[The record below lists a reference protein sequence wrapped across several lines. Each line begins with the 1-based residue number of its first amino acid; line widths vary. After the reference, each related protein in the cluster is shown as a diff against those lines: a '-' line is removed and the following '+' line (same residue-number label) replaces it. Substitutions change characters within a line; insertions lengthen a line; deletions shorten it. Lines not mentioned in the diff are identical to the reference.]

1 MSGAL
6 LQLAALGSQDAYLTG
21 NPEITLFKKKYHRYT
36 HFASETIQVSFD
48 GGSIDFGSSN
58 AATSTLEQS
67 GDLISKMVLV
77 LKIDAVTDSSVD
89 WGYVNR
95 LGHAIIDEISVSIGQ
110 TEIDTHFGDWINI
123 YHDIY
128 SNKSHETNY
137 NKLIGNTSELKKLQK
152 SHTSLELF
160 IPLYFWFCKST
171 SSAFPI
177 CAITKQNFQI
187 KVRLNEAISCINYKG
202 SVEPTSL
209 PTISSGY
216 LLVDYIFLDNQERT
230 LFMTQDHEY
239 LIEQV
244 QDMTDSVTSVNPR
257 YNLIFDK
264 PCKYLSWYINLKRY
278 YQRTPFLSW
287 ATDDDWELAKTN
299 FSKLIWLATRK
310 DLDVSDTTNPVIKIN
325 STFTNIGESIDL
337 VTGGLSKLEELQA
350 KVKAIFLFASV
361 NTNNSNEY
369 LAKATIDNVVLLES
383 SITYEDMSLT
393 IDELKEN
400 ATSSTVHT
408 TQSTF
413 LDLNTI
419 SIIDAFNSGNNINR
433 TDNPI
438 ISANL
443 QLNGKDRFQER
454 DAFYFNYLNPYYY
467 FTNKPQDGINLY
479 SFSLAPT
486 EIQPSGTIN
495 FGQINTKELLI
506 KLGQN
511 NTIPSDTYFS
521 KFFQEGRIRIFV
533 YNYTLLKVSPKRN
546 LVGLA
551 Y

>member
-6 LQLAALGSQDAYLTG
+6 LQLAALGSQDVYLTG
-21 NPEITLFKKKYHRYT
+21 NPEITLFKKKYHRHT
-36 HFASETIQVSFD
+36 HFASETIQVAFD
-48 GGSIDFGSSN
+48 GGFINFGSSN
-58 AATSTLEQS
+58 SATATLEQS

-77 LKIDAVTDSSVD
+77 LKLDAVTDTNVD
-89 WGYVNR
+89 WGYVNK
-95 LGHAIIDEISVSIGQ
+95 LGHAIIDEITVTIGQ

-123 YHDIY
+123 YNDIY

-137 NKLIGNTSELKKLQK
+137 NKLIGNTSELKKLTK
-152 SHTSLELF
+152 SHDSIELF

-171 SSAFPI
+171 SSTFPI
-177 CAITKQNFQI
+177 CAINRQNFQI
-187 KVRLNEAISCINYKG
+187 KVRLNEALNCINYKG
-202 SVEPTSL
+202 TTEPTSL

-216 LLVDYIFLDNQERT
+216 LLVDYIFLDTQERN

-244 QDMTDSVTSVNPR
+244 QDMTDNVSSLNPR

-264 PCKYLSWYINLKRY
+264 PCKYLVWYVNLKRY
-278 YQRTPFLSW
+278 YQRSKFLSW
-287 ATDDDWELAKTN
+287 ATDDNWVTAKNN
-299 FSKLIWLATRK
+299 FAKLIWLATRK
-310 DLDVSDTTNPVIKIN
+310 DLDVSDTSNPVIKIS

-337 VTGGLSKLEELQA
+337 VTSGLSKLEELQT

-361 NTNNSNEY
+361 NSNNTNEY
-369 LAKATIDNVVLLES
+369 LAKATLDNVVLLENTL
-383 SITYEDMSLT
+383 TYEDMSLT

-400 ATSSTVHT
+400 ISSSAVMT
-408 TQSTF
+408 TQATF
-413 LDLNTI
+413 LDLHTVNV
-419 SIIDAFNSGNNINR
+419 IDTFNSGNNINR

-438 ISANL
+438 ISSNL

-467 FTNKPQDGINLY
+467 FTNKPADGVNIY

-511 NTIPSDTYFS
+511 NNSPSETYFS
-521 KFFQEGRIRIFV
+521 KFFEEGRIRIFV
-533 YNYTLLKVSPKRN
+533 YNYTLLKVSPSRN